1 MTAEYRHCATCDAT
15 MHPVIWRAHVRSKQ
29 HREAGKAVGDDAR
42 LFARAMFTL
51 AAGLTAFGWVS
62 IIDNGPDIVVGTF
75 LLGAVVALVG
85 GVLVGRK

>member
-42 LFARAMFTL
+42 LFARA
-51 AAGLTAFGWVS
+51 AGLTAFGWVS